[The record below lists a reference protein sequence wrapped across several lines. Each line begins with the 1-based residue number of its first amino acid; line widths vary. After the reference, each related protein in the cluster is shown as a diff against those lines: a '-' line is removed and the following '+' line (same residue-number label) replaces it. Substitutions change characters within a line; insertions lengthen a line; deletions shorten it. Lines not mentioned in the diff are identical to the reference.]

1 MTDDPVT
8 IQADEEAMEISRMID
23 EHDLRRIPVVDDD
36 GTLTGIVTLDDL
48 VAPIGEQLENV
59 SDVVEAQSPEYT
71 P

>member
-23 EHDLRRIPVVDDD
+23 EHALRRIPVVDD

>member
-8 IQADEEAMEISRMID
+8 IQADEEAVEISRMID
-23 EHDLRRIPVVDDD
+23 EHDLRRIPVVDD